1 MTTTQ
6 LKQIARQYAEQGK
19 NWHFHILTPKCQLN
33 EVDKYAIVLENT
45 TDNEFYVVYSE
56 DPQMEIGQEL
66 VALLHGKDV
75 IKKASSKDSVSPSEQ
90 VQRLLDRAKQLT
102 TKGVFWHHHTLF
114 PGCKYNKHVG
124 KWVIVFEDQEKG
136 EIIESLTDDEPKSDL
151 QYIEGLF
158 YKQSRP
164 R

>member
-1 MTTTQ
+1 MTTNQ
-6 LKQIARQYAEQGK
+6 LKQLAQQFAEQGK
-19 NWHFHILTPKCQLN
+19 NWHFHILTPNCQLN
-33 EVDKYAIVLENT
+33 ETDKYALILENS
-45 TDNEFYVVYSE
+45 TDNEFYVVYSDE
-56 DPQMEIGQEL
+56 PYMAIGQEL

-75 IKKASSKDSVSPSEQ
+75 IKDEFSINSVSPSEQ
-90 VQRLLDRAKQLT
+90 VRRLLDRAKELT
-102 TKGVFWHHHTLF
+102 SKGVFWHHHTLF

-158 YKQSRP
+158 YKQN
-164 R
+164 